1 MDRWADGQRGRWT
14 DGRTAGWVG
23 GPVGGQTARG
33 AGGRVNRRTT
43 SPGPAPCAECQMS
56 FFQAGAAGLLAAGSV
71 PISQRCTL
79 NTASPAETHAA
90 RRGADRWRSLQRHWP
105 RAQESPAQRSQ
116 RLCGAS
122 ASVGGENR
130 PLSLRR
136 PPQFLVSASC
146 PSELCPG
153 ASPGSPIWG
162 PSPVMHLEGQRAAEL
177 EGQGSAP
184 PSLEG

>member
-1 MDRWADGQRGRWT
+1 MGEWT

-23 GPVGGQTARG
+23 GPVGGQTAGG